1 MNRAAVLGTGLLLSA
16 PSLVLGQRLNE
27 YTWLR
32 PGLSQPIQVPSHP
45 SYWLEGATIG
55 AAVVGT
61 TGAWVTY
68 ELSCHFSDV
77 RSDCKATKVLVGGV
91 LSGVVGGI
99 AGGLVGGAF
108 SAPRPHPLQ
117 GHPVR
122 TTLIGAGAGALW
134 GFGLFS
140 RFCANGCRSEE
151 IGLGLSTTT
160 AGALAG
166 LLIGH

>member
-1 MNRAAVLGTGLLLSA
+1 MNHFVLSSSLLLA
-16 PSLVLGQRLNE
+16 IPALLPAQRLTP

-32 PGLSQPIQVPSHP
+32 PGRAQTPQVRSQP

-61 TGAWVTY
+61 TGAWAAY
-68 ELSCHFSDV
+68 ELGCHFSDV
-77 RSDCKATKVLVGGV
+77 SSDCKATKILAGGLVGG
-91 LSGVVGGI
+91 LAGGI
-99 AGGLVGGAF
+99 VGGLVGGAF
-108 SAPRPHPLQ
+108 SAPRPRPLRS
-117 GHPVR
+117 HPVR

-140 RFCANGCRSEE
+140 QFCTNGCRSEE
-151 IGLGLSTTT
+151 VALGFSTTG

-166 LLIGH
+166 LLIGHR

>member
-1 MNRAAVLGTGLLLSA
+1 MTRLALLAA
-16 PSLVLGQRLNE
+16 SLFLASPTLVVGQRLRE
-27 YTWLR
+27 YPWLR
-32 PGLSQPIQVPSHP
+32 SGLMQPIQVHSHP

-68 ELSCHFSDV
+68 EFGCHFSDL
-77 RSDCKATKVLVGGV
+77 RSDCKATKVLAGGV

-108 SAPRPHPLQ
+108 SAPKPRPLQ

-122 TTLIGAGAGALW
+122 TTLIGAGAGALS

-151 IGLGLSTTT
+151 IVLGFSTTT